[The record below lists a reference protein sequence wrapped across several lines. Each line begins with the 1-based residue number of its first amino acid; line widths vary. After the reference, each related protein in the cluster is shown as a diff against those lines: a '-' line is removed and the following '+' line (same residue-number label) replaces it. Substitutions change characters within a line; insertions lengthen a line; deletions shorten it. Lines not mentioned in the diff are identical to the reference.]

1 MPERLCSVWACA
13 RVRAHARA
21 PPRTCPIWAGLGTL
35 WASSASCA
43 LGSLEGVLG
52 YRRRPFLHTS
62 PLPFGTLY
70 GDSAPA
76 IAPTYGGHAP
86 VTEHGSLKL
95 LRTMRVCVYA
105 VRFLYWIDCMVHI

>member
-1 MPERLCSVWACA
+1 MPEWVWAIWACA

-21 PPRTCPIWAGLGTL
+21 RRWTDHSGAGLDAF

-52 YRRRPFLHTS
+52 YRRRPSLSTF
-62 PLPFGTLY
+62 PLPFGTPY

-76 IAPTYGGHAP
+76 IAPTYGGHALAITH
-86 VTEHGSLKL
+86 VALNTGERRGFVWASYIHL
-95 LRTMRVCVYA
+95 
-105 VRFLYWIDCMVHI
+105 